1 MKRPA
6 SSTLDWPRVRSVI
19 LPFLWPRESAG
30 LRARVVIAFALLVV
44 AKIITVQVP
53 FLFKTVVDR
62 LSEPEAAML
71 ALPLAALLAYG
82 LARLCAAGF
91 AELRDAIFA
100 KVAETAGRL
109 VSLRVFSHLFSL
121 SLRYHLERRT
131 GELARVIERGVT
143 AITFLLGIVL
153 FNVGPTLLEFALV
166 IGILLVKYPWPF
178 ATVVFVTI
186 VVYALFTFLAS
197 EWRIGIRRE
206 MNQRDNEVSAQ
217 SVDSLLNYETVKAF
231 TNEGFERARL
241 DRTLQ
246 LYQAAAIRSQT
257 SLAALNFGQAGIITV
272 GVTGVMIMAA
282 RGVVAGT
289 MTVGDVVLVNT
300 FLLQLY
306 QPLNFLGVVYRQVRQ
321 SLTDLENLMALLDLE
336 PEVKD
341 RPGARPLALNAAEV
355 RFDGVS
361 FGYDPRRPVLQ
372 DVDFIVPAGHTLA
385 LVGRSGA
392 GKSTVVRLLFRFYDV
407 DEGAILIDGQDLRDL
422 TQESLRAAIGLVPQD
437 TVLFNDTIRA
447 NIAYGR
453 PGAAQAE
460 IEAAA
465 RAAQIHEFIG
475 RLPDGYD
482 TMVGERG
489 LKLSG
494 GEKQRV
500 AIARMVLKDPP
511 ILVFDEAT
519 SALDSGTE
527 RLIQGAL
534 RRLSTGR
541 TTLIIAHRL
550 STVVDADQIL
560 VLEDG
565 RMVEHGR
572 HHQLLARGGHY
583 AQMWARQQAAPAA

>member
-206 MNQRDNEVSAQ
+206 MNQRDNEVRAQ
-217 SVDSLLNYETVKAF
+217 TVDSLLNYETVKAF

-257 SLAALNFGQAGIITV
+257 SLAALNFGQAGIIAV

-407 DEGAILIDGQDLRDL
+407 DEGAILIDGQYLRDL

>member
-6 SSTLDWPRVRSVI
+6 SSTLDWPCVRSVI

-257 SLAALNFGQAGIITV
+257 SLAALNFGQAGIIAV